1 MAQKEIY
8 LTRDALARLESEL
21 DHLRNVRRIEVTE
34 RLHNA
39 KELTGT
45 EESSD
50 YEDAKT
56 EQAFVEGRI
65 LELDTILKNP
75 VIIDEHHA
83 EDGRVS
89 IGTRFTVRD
98 DSGEEDTYTLVGTTE
113 ADATHGRISNESP
126 VGSAVIGHK
135 VGDMVEV
142 SVPDGT
148 ISYTIVSVE

>member
-1 MAQKEIY
+1 MAQKEMY
-8 LTRDALARLESEL
+8 LTHEGLARLESEL
-21 DHLRNVRRIEVTE
+21 DHLRNVRRIEITE

-45 EESSD
+45 EENSD

-89 IGTRFTVRD
+89 IGTRSRFEMIREKRIRIHW
-98 DSGEEDTYTLVGTTE
+98 SERLRRTLRMAGSPMSPLSAAPSLGTRS
-113 ADATHGRISNESP
+113 ATWLRYLFP
-126 VGSAVIGHK
+126 MAQFR
-135 VGDMVEV
+135 
-142 SVPDGT
+142 T
-148 ISYTIVSVE
+148 R

>member
-65 LELDTILKNP
+65 LELETILNNP

-135 VGDMVEV
+135 VGDTVEV
-142 SVPDGT
+142 SIPHGT